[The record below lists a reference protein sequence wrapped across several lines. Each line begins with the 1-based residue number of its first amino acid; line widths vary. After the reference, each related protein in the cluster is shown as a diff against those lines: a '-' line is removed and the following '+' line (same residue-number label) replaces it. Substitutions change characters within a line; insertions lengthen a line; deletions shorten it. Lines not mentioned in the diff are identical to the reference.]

1 MHIHQKPQYKNSLK
15 LNINNYNFLGSI
27 FFLEKAQTCWF
38 MIQSSKFIIEYRHI
52 FLSFLLHKKTY
63 IDTHSSTTLTH
74 PHARTHTPLACTHAS
89 THTRSHAPT
98 HPHTLV
104 HSHTTKNKH
113 KLFSKT
119 HIFGHHFS
127 FVHLQKFLLDHLVK
141 FNGPAFT
148 SFV

>member
-1 MHIHQKPQYKNSLK
+1 
-15 LNINNYNFLGSI
+15 
-27 FFLEKAQTCWF
+27 

-104 HSHTTKNKH
+104 HLHPRIHTHSLTCTHASTHTRSHVPTHPHTLVHSHTTENNL

-127 FVHLQKFLLDHLVK
+127 FVHLQKFFLDNLVK